1 MKGGIS
7 LQWIAWA
14 AIIATLFLAEV
25 GFLAVNGAVHL
36 P

>member
-1 MKGGIS
+1 MKGGIG

-14 AIIATLFLAEV
+14 AIIGMLFLAEV
-25 GFLAVNGAVHL
+25 GFLAVNGALHL